1 VITTRFT
8 ETFGLTS
15 PIMSAPMALH
25 SGGTLAA
32 AVSKAGALGSFGG
45 IHPQKGADWLL
56 DEIAHIRM
64 QTERPFAVGFI
75 NDFIPHFPH
84 LFDAALDAK
93 PPVIALSFGKPE
105 PWLSR
110 AKAAGA
116 KVMCQVQTMQGAQQA
131 VGAGAD
137 ILVAQGNEAGGHT
150 GSMGLLPLLAR
161 LLDTFTAVPVLA
173 AGGIASGRALAAVL
187 AAGADG
193 AWVGT
198 AFLATPEAH
207 EVSAVHKQ
215 RIVDSNGEDTVYTEV
230 FDIVEEKTFGIKW
243 PAGIASRVHRNEFVN
258 RWHRRE
264 DELRAGIDDVARTY
278 MEALKRHDS
287 QTMAMAMGQSAALV
301 NAIRP
306 AGEIVRSLG
315 DEAEG
320 LLMSRVARQTR

>member
-1 VITTRFT
+1 
-8 ETFGLTS
+8 
-15 PIMSAPMALH
+15 
-25 SGGTLAA
+25 
-32 AVSKAGALGSFGG
+32 
-45 IHPQKGADWLL
+45 
-56 DEIAHIRM
+56 M

-116 KVMCQVQTMQGAQQA
+116 KVMCQVQTMQGAQEA

-215 RIVDSNGEDTVYTEV
+215 RIVDSNGEETVYTEV

-243 PAGIASRVHRNEFVN
+243 PAGIASRVHRNKFVD

-320 LLMSRVARQTR
+320 LLMSRVARRVT